1 MERQDNGQNEKNAKI
16 RLMAAMFIFGTIGIF
31 VRNIPLPS
39 SIIALAR
46 GIIGTLFL
54 IIFTGIKK
62 IKISFDEIKNNLV
75 ILCLS

>member
-39 SIIALAR
+39 SVIAHSSESKGL
-46 GIIGTLFL
+46 
-54 IIFTGIKK
+54 
-62 IKISFDEIKNNLV
+62 
-75 ILCLS
+75 

>member
-1 MERQDNGQNEKNAKI
+1 MDGQENEQNEKSAKI

-39 SIIALAR
+39 SVIALAR

-54 IIFTGIKK
+54 IIFTRIKK
-62 IKISFDEIKNNLV
+62 IRISYE
-75 ILCLS
+75 